1 MIERVTG
8 VVTLP
13 LRIAG
18 QLAGGLVDRVV
29 DGSGQD
35 RWEVRPEIR
44 QELDSDPGMNGTPES
59 PDDVAIT
66 RKVERVILEVE
77 GTQNGKVDVNTAR
90 GVVWLRGE
98 AKSPDLIDEL
108 ERRAGE
114 VPEVRRVE
122 NLLRLPKAPA
132 PRGASR
138 PFPGARGRI

>member
-44 QELDSDPGMNGTPES
+44 QELDPDPGMNGTPKS

-77 GTQNGKVDVNTAR
+77 GTQNGNIDVYTAS

-98 AKSPDLIDEL
+98 AKAPDLIDEL
-108 ERRAGE
+108 ERRVGE

-122 NLLRLPKAPA
+122 NLLHLSEAPA
-132 PRGASR
+132 PRGTSR
-138 PFPGARGRI
+138 PFPEARGRI